1 VVEVVTRLVVLI
13 ALLFGFGAILMVAIH
28 RRRPSLSGNVRADW
42 IKYTVFAGIITG
54 VIAVA
59 ELGRVWTALLFVALS
74 LYGSLELVRHLHL
87 SFLRQMLITVLCA
100 TLVAFLLAHLLMLPS
115 SDWLPRFVFG
125 FVVVA
130 VTDSYSQLWGRL
142 LGRHRLCPNLSPN
155 KTWEGLGGGFV
166 AAVISAWRLGFL
178 IPHTSVFNLLAAGG
192 MIALVA
198 TVGDL
203 MFSAAKR
210 LLQIKDFS
218 NLLPGHGGLLDR
230 FDSLVVAA
238 PCIYWID
245 RLILR

>member
-1 VVEVVTRLVVLI
+1 MVSRLVVLF
-13 ALLFGFGAILMVAIH
+13 ALLFGFGAILMALIH
-28 RRRPSLSGNVRADW
+28 RRRFGQSTNVRADW

-59 ELGRVWTALLFVALS
+59 ELGRVWTALLFAALA
-74 LYGSLELVRHLHL
+74 LYGSLELARHMHL
-87 SFLRQMLITVLCA
+87 SPLRRMLITVLCA
-100 TLVAFLLAHLLMLPS
+100 TLVAILLAHLLMLPS
-115 SDWLPRFVFG
+115 STWLPRFVFG

-155 KTWEGLGGGFV
+155 KTWEGLLCGFV
-166 AAVISAWRLGFL
+166 TAVVSAWMLGFL
-178 IPHTSVFNLLAAGG
+178 IPHTSVIKLMAAGG
-192 MIALVA
+192 GIALIA

-203 MFSAAKR
+203 MFSATKR
-210 LLQIKDFS
+210 LLRIKDFS
-218 NLLPGHGGLLDR
+218 NLLPGHGGVLDR